1 MLRQLREGNLD
12 ANQYAEEDEMLYS
25 KQVNADGTT
34 NLQWLRSSGILLFWS
49 LSRQQQSQL
58 KAEVFRDTVILVS
71 VSSAAE
77 PAEG

>member
-12 ANQYAEEDEMLYS
+12 ANQYAEKDEMLYH

-49 LSRQQQSQL
+49 LSRQLQS
-58 KAEVFRDTVILVS
+58 
-71 VSSAAE
+71 
-77 PAEG
+77 